1 MYLWYLNLI
10 GWIVLYSNQERSNL
24 PCGVFPSPPSFVS
37 LASFFK
43 STIPIM
49 PFEALLYQLIL
60 PSSVLISVTWLY
72 VTVIYLKKK
81 KHLSLL
87 LSYSLPSKK
96 KKKNPHLAM
105 LSFLALLS
113 AYPQSHLNN
122 LYSNLLKVYSIF
134 EVSSWPS
141 QALAVWFWP
150 HNTLEQ
156 AIDHFQIPKLSGYL
170 LIFVLLIPFA
180 FSLFLKIVLSLSI
193 WKSFMVHSRYH
204 AV

>member
-1 MYLWYLNLI
+1 
-10 GWIVLYSNQERSNL
+10 
-24 PCGVFPSPPSFVS
+24 
-37 LASFFK
+37 
-43 STIPIM
+43 M

-81 KHLSLL
+81 KTLESSVILFTSL
-87 LSYSLPSKK
+87 K

-141 QALAVWFWP
+141 QALAV
-150 HNTLEQ
+150 
-156 AIDHFQIPKLSGYL
+156 
-170 LIFVLLIPFA
+170 
-180 FSLFLKIVLSLSI
+180 
-193 WKSFMVHSRYH
+193 
-204 AV
+204 

>member
-1 MYLWYLNLI
+1 
-10 GWIVLYSNQERSNL
+10 
-24 PCGVFPSPPSFVS
+24 
-37 LASFFK
+37 
-43 STIPIM
+43 M

-87 LSYSLPSKK
+87 LSYSLPSK

-141 QALAVWFWP
+141 QALAV
-150 HNTLEQ
+150 
-156 AIDHFQIPKLSGYL
+156 
-170 LIFVLLIPFA
+170 
-180 FSLFLKIVLSLSI
+180 
-193 WKSFMVHSRYH
+193 
-204 AV
+204 